1 MVIKKFQKKW
11 LFIVC
16 IILVFFWALQSSNE
30 KDEVGIYDACIKL
43 LGNKAIGACMPLFSY
58 AGEAEHPEGATEML
72 SVKVLGELPIYGY
85 FMDMAEETRL
95 IDQMDRQKAEVK
107 EVQSSNDLSSSDVQD
122 NTGWEELVQAMEAE
136 NQPLVTIQPDE
147 SLISEIVD
155 ASAFV
160 PREKTNSYDWE
171 ALSEYKNL
179 ISTFYTI
186 DAGTMIGSD
195 QLNTDKLMEKDITID
210 KNTDLPQILI
220 YHTHSLEA
228 FADSELGNP
237 DQTIVGVGERL
248 AQILREQYGYNVLH
262 HKGEYD
268 TVRDEAYAQSLPAL
282 QKILEENPSIEVVID
297 LHRDAGVDGVH
308 RAIDLDGRPTA
319 TFMLFNGLSRTKKT
333 GDITYLKNPNLNDNL
348 AFSFQMQ
355 VKAGEYYPGLTRKIY
370 LKAYRYNMHLMPR
383 TLLIELGDSNNTV
396 EEAMNTCDPLAH
408 ILDLVLTGEE

>member
-16 IILVFFWALQSSNE
+16 IILVFFWALQSSNK

-43 LGNKAIGACMPLFSY
+43 LGNKAIDGCMPLFSY

-85 FMDMAEETRL
+85 FMDMAEETGLVDAMEREET
-95 IDQMDRQKAEVK
+95 EVK
-107 EVQSSNDLSSSDVQD
+107 DYAVKNVEDD
-122 NTGWEELVQAMEAE
+122 GWEALVQAMEAE
-136 NQPLVTIQPDE
+136 NQPSIAIQPDE
-147 SLISEIVD
+147 PLISEIVD

-160 PREKTNSYDWE
+160 PREKTNSYDWDG
-171 ALSEYKNL
+171 LSEYKNL

-195 QLNTDKLMEKDITID
+195 QLNTDELMEKDLTIE
-210 KNTDLPQILI
+210 KNTDSPQILI

-228 FADSELGNP
+228 FADSEMGDP
-237 DQTIVGVGERL
+237 GQTIVGVGERL
-248 AQILREQYGYNVLH
+248 AQILRDQYGYNVMH
-262 HKGEYD
+262 HTEEYD

-282 QKILEENPSIEVVID
+282 KKILEENPSIEVVID

-333 GDITYLKNPNLNDNL
+333 GDITYLKNPNLDDNL